1 LRAKLR
7 LRRFTEPVEEGHS
20 TPVAGKRGRAD
31 NSSRIRLL
39 FTDRPCPGMSSGSRG
54 SPGPSVRRELVDF
67 GAEAGLPVR
76 QAAPPGCWSRG
87 PTSSWL
93 CPTGHVSSS
102 TCRSCRQGRG
112 GRCWWGPWASV
123 AFCSAFI
130 PANRAGT
137 LWLRSGAV
145 PRNPQARRPRCGEG
159 GPHSRRS
166 RGSAGWLPEHA
177 IHPQEPFLDSRPASG
192 IDRIGHPTG
201 DGFITSRG
209 TQNSRIPHGL
219 RCCHPHAPSVS
230 HPTGHATRRIPRVW
244 WMAPAAA
251 DRAAKDRP

>member
-1 LRAKLR
+1 
-7 LRRFTEPVEEGHS
+7 
-20 TPVAGKRGRAD
+20 
-31 NSSRIRLL
+31 
-39 FTDRPCPGMSSGSRG
+39 MSSGSRG
-54 SPGPSVRRELVDF
+54 SPEPSVRRELVDF

-145 PRNPQARRPRCGEG
+145 PRNPQARRPRCGECV
-159 GPHSRRS
+159 PQSRRS

-177 IHPQEPFLDSRPASG
+177 IHPQEPFLDFAARVRDRPYRSFDG
-192 IDRIGHPTG
+192 RRVHHVTRDTG
-201 DGFITSRG
+201 L
-209 TQNSRIPHGL
+209 QNPAWAALLSSTRALRVPPHG
-219 RCCHPHAPSVS
+219 
-230 HPTGHATRRIPRVW
+230 TRRPQDPSCLVDGSGR
-244 WMAPAAA
+244 
-251 DRAAKDRP
+251 R